1 MPDTLCY
8 KIISMVYVD
17 LQLAYEKLDTLEVF
31 NYKHKMIV
39 KFNYVLQIVVPF
51 SLFYILRDT

>member
-39 KFNYVLQIVVPF
+39 KFNYVLQIVAPF
-51 SLFYILRDT
+51 SLFYLLRDT